1 MLALIASSGRFHCRT
16 TDSRAVPL
24 SDNRQTGGSIVGQQ
38 TDVMSWNEQLLRVF
52 ASDPPSYL
60 SIELID
66 AAENG

>member
-1 MLALIASSGRFHCRT
+1 MLVLIASSGRFHCRT

-24 SDNRQTGGSIVGQQ
+24 SDNRQTSCHG
-38 TDVMSWNEQLLRVF
+38 NEQLLRVF

>member
-1 MLALIASSGRFHCRT
+1 MLALIASSERFHCRT
-16 TDSRAVPL
+16 TDR
-24 SDNRQTGGSIVGQQ
+24 RGGSIVGQQ

>member
-1 MLALIASSGRFHCRT
+1 
-16 TDSRAVPL
+16 L

>member
-16 TDSRAVPL
+16 TDRRAVPL
-24 SDNRQTGGSIVGQQ
+24 SDNRQ
-38 TDVMSWNEQLLRVF
+38 DVMSWNEQLLRVF

-66 AAENG
+66 AAENGTPRSFMMPR